1 MQFDARDT
9 FGARTQEQPHFSF
22 AETIDRLHWVT
33 DSKHRASVIR
43 QPAGSQPR
51 HQFELTDR
59 GVLELVNQQMM
70 DAVIERQRQ
79 IGRRLIGAQCAQCAL
94 RNFGE
99 VDLPARLEHQLQLP
113 NSQRQQAQDGVKH
126 LPLAVAVLR
135 RRYTAHVFKR
145 STSVGTGCQRRKQ
158 NQRTSFP
165 GLCRNACGE
174 AFVFGQPF
182 TPRTVSCQQRVGQR
196 RPGIDIV
203 SKDAEPQIAEYIIRK
218 RAQFGV
224 DRRRNRNAQALHR
237 PVACMLQRGFELIT
251 FAAMH
256 MAQPLVAARQHVD
269 QQTLDP
275 RNIVVEM
282 RQQVFDTRRGC
293 TGLIDQRDRRL
304 RRLPIQHFCIFNT
317 VRLGAEA
324 RQHRHLPRQAGT
336 QGIDGLYAQ
345 LRGIV
350 DKMPAGFAIAS
361 QRGGRKFQRQLFM
374 FGFGCLPRLRI
385 GQCLQHALAHFA
397 RGFFGERHR
406 NNFFSVLDAR
416 EQQQVT
422 LNQQFGFTG
431 ARRRLDNERA
441 LRVQRLAALQKIG
454 DGRGHSPTS
463 SSVTGSPMRS
473 RMRQNGCWLQNW
485 QVCG

>member
-1 MQFDARDT
+1 
-9 FGARTQEQPHFSF
+9 
-22 AETIDRLHWVT
+22 
-33 DSKHRASVIR
+33 
-43 QPAGSQPR
+43 
-51 HQFELTDR
+51 
-59 GVLELVNQQMM
+59 
-70 DAVIERQRQ
+70 
-79 IGRRLIGAQCAQCAL
+79 
-94 RNFGE
+94 
-99 VDLPARLEHQLQLP
+99 
-113 NSQRQQAQDGVKH
+113 
-126 LPLAVAVLR
+126 
-135 RRYTAHVFKR
+135 
-145 STSVGTGCQRRKQ
+145 
-158 NQRTSFP
+158 
-165 GLCRNACGE
+165 
-174 AFVFGQPF
+174 
-182 TPRTVSCQQRVGQR
+182 
-196 RPGIDIV
+196 
-203 SKDAEPQIAEYIIRK
+203 
-218 RAQFGV
+218 
-224 DRRRNRNAQALHR
+224 
-237 PVACMLQRGFELIT
+237 
-251 FAAMH
+251 MH